1 MWVEGAAL
9 EAVGVARWS
18 GRGNVMWAWSDLRGG
33 EGGGAK
39 SRLSDREFGGD
50 CGSGRP
56 RGVRCVWGALEEWKN
71 ESGRGQKYGDMAE
84 QRDVVEGEPSLTPV
98 EVSWQQVAKILSVD
112 LVSVKVEIY
121 RF

>member
-1 MWVEGAAL
+1 MWVEGTAL

-18 GRGNVMWAWSDLRGG
+18 GRGNVIWAWSGLR
-33 EGGGAK
+33 GGAK
-39 SRLSDREFGGD
+39 SRHSDREFGGD

-56 RGVRCVWGALEEWKN
+56 RGVRCVWGALGVEEWRI

-84 QRDVVEGEPSLTPV
+84 QREVAEGEPSLTPV

-112 LVSVKVEIY
+112 LVRVKVEIY